1 MLDRPARTR
10 LPQDL
15 RREQLIEAAIT
26 AIAEHGLSN
35 VTLDKVAR
43 LAGLTAGMVN
53 FHFQSKQEL
62 LHETL
67 QKVADEY
74 RAACEAGIA
83 AAGTD
88 PAAGL
93 MALVAASF
101 DRRIADPRKLA
112 VWYAFWGESRS
123 RDDYMTI
130 CGSADRAVYEAA
142 LGLIGELALG
152 AGSPIDVRAAAL
164 GLCGLIDQLS
174 QEALIQGEAFDHAD
188 AIETCRRYL
197 GNLLPGGFAA
207 RGEAAPAR
215 RDAGDR
221 DEGAP
226 EHAAQGHAPRGGA
239 SRDLDPVSEDGEA
252 LPLTLPSWTY
262 RDPAF
267 SAREVETIH
276 RPAWQMMGH
285 VSELKAAGDYV
296 TLNVLGKRVFAVRG
310 DEGEIRAFHNVCR
323 HRAHAVVEGHA
334 GSCAGVIR
342 CPYHAWT
349 YDTQGVLK
357 GIAASRTFPKLDKD
371 NLGLFPVECEVFM
384 GFVFVR
390 LAPGGPSVAERYA
403 PYRDELAAHRLEEL
417 EPIAPYWE
425 GEIAADW
432 KNVWDNYLEDYHFPT
447 GHPGLSGLMQKAY
460 DREPDGATRTIRLAH
475 EMRDRP
481 VGGWATRAY
490 ANLLPEVADHLPAEM
505 RKRWSYLFLYPAV
518 SLELYPDL
526 VDFFHIVPLGPGRS
540 LLRWRAYARP
550 DARPVAKAVRWLNQR
565 INYQVHHEDG
575 ALTESVQRNLETG
588 AYERG
593 VLSDMEVN
601 VKALHDWV
609 RADLPEADL
618 PEADLPAAE
627 RPRAA

>member
-1 MLDRPARTR
+1 MLDRPARSR

-15 RREQLIEAAIT
+15 RREQLIDAAIT

-53 FHFQSKQEL
+53 FHFQSKQDL

-67 QKVADEY
+67 RRIADEY
-74 RAACEAGIA
+74 QAACEAGVA
-83 AAGTD
+83 SAGGD

-93 MALVAASF
+93 MALVTASF
-101 DRRIADPRKLA
+101 DRRIASPEKLA

-123 RDDYMTI
+123 RADYLAI
-130 CGSADRAVYEAA
+130 CGSSDRAVYEATFGMLA
-142 LGLIGELALG
+142 ELATR
-152 AGSPIDVRAAAL
+152 GSSRIDVRAAAL
-164 GLCGLIDQLS
+164 GLCGLIDSLS
-174 QEALIQGEAFDHAD
+174 QEALIQGAGFDHAD
-188 AIETCRRYL
+188 AVETCRRYL
-197 GNLLPGGFAA
+197 QNLMPNGFIVPE
-207 RGEAAPAR
+207 GEATPASP
-215 RDAGDR
+215 AATTQT
-221 DEGAP
+221 EGSP
-226 EHAAQGHAPRGGA
+226 EYR
-239 SRDLDPVSEDGEA
+239 SDLDEA

-262 RDPAF
+262 RDADF
-267 SAREVETIH
+267 TAREVETIH
-276 RPAWQMMGH
+276 MPAWQMLGH
-285 VSELKAAGDYV
+285 VSELKAPGDYV
-296 TLNVLGKRVFAVRG
+296 TLDILGKRVFAVRG
-310 DEGEIRAFHNVCR
+310 DDGEIRAFHNVCR
-323 HRAHAVVEGHA
+323 HRAHAVVDGHA
-334 GSCAGVIR
+334 GSCAGLIR

-349 YDTQGVLK
+349 YDTRGVLK

-371 NLGLFPVECEVFM
+371 NLGLFPVECEVFL

-403 PYRDELAAHRLEEL
+403 PYRAELEAHRLEEL
-417 EPIAPYWE
+417 EPIAPYWQ

-447 GHPGLSGLMQKAY
+447 GHPGLSGLMQKDY
-460 DREPDGATRTIRLAH
+460 ERQPDGATRTIRLAH
-475 EMRDRP
+475 EMRDDP

-490 ANLLPEVADHLPAEM
+490 ANLLPRVSDHLPEEL

-540 LLRWRAYARP
+540 MLRWRAYGRP
-550 DARPVAKAVRWLNQR
+550 DARPATKAVRWLNQR

-575 ALTESVQRNLETG
+575 ALTESVQRNLEAGT
-588 AYERG
+588 YQRG

-601 VKALHDWV
+601 VQALHDWV

-618 PEADLPAAE
+618 AE
-627 RPRAA
+627 PPVASGRFRAS